1 MAVMASGGNSSASEI
16 VKSVSKKQ
24 DVQGRSAWLIARP
37 YDHRRDWLLRAW
49 EGICLLPNRGLGVRK
64 SLPADIRRMS
74 GGIELGLDWSS
85 RASPKLGEQEYGQ
98 SRSSAVSSLSSSPMN
113 PIAVIPK
120 STTHVFW
127 RAVEAGAREGAKEA
141 GAEIMWKGSLKEDD
155 PAQQIQIFEQFVA
168 QDVGGIVLAPIDD
181 AALKRPVAI
190 AMQKG
195 IPVVIMDSTFEGE
208 PLKDFVCSVSTNNHH
223 AGEMAGEQLGKLL
236 HGKGKVVLFR
246 YIEVCAST
254 GQREAGFLAAI
265 KRFPEIQVIV
275 DNRYSSGT
283 TISEA
288 HSAALN
294 MLDKL
299 KEADGIFCSNE
310 PSTLGIL
317 FALKQNNLA
326 GSKKLVGFDTS
337 PGLVEGLKSGEI
349 KALVAQ
355 NPKKMGREAVQA
367 LIAIM
372 KGETV
377 PAVIDTGAAVVT
389 KENLATSEIQAL
401 LFQSKDIQWSWVSDT
416 VALKDLQAIPKPP

>member
-1 MAVMASGGNSSASEI
+1 
-16 VKSVSKKQ
+16 
-24 DVQGRSAWLIARP
+24 
-37 YDHRRDWLLRAW
+37 
-49 EGICLLPNRGLGVRK
+49 
-64 SLPADIRRMS
+64 
-74 GGIELGLDWSS
+74 
-85 RASPKLGEQEYGQ
+85 
-98 SRSSAVSSLSSSPMN
+98 MN
-113 PIAVIPK
+113 LIAVIPK
-120 STTHVFW
+120 STAHVFW
-127 RAVEAGAREGAKEA
+127 RAVETGAREGAKEA
-141 GAEIMWKGSLKEDD
+141 GVEMIWKGSLKEDD

-168 QDVGGIVLAPIDD
+168 EDVGGIVLAPIDD
-181 AALKRPVAI
+181 AALKRPVAA

-195 IPVVIMDSTFEGE
+195 IPVVIMDSAFKGGQ
-208 PLKDFVCSVSTNNHH
+208 PLKDFVCTVSTNNHR

-265 KRFPEIQVIV
+265 KKFPEIQVIV
-275 DNRYSSGT
+275 DNRYSGT

-310 PSTLGIL
+310 PSTLGML
-317 FALKQNNLA
+317 LALKQNNLA
-326 GSKKLVGFDTS
+326 GSKELVGFDTS

-355 NPKKMGREAVQA
+355 NPKKMGREAVKA
-367 LIAIM
+367 LVAKM

-377 PAVIDTGAAVVT
+377 HAVIDSGAAVVT
-389 KENLATSEIQAL
+389 NENLGTPEIQAL
-401 LFQSKDIQWSWVSDT
+401 LVQPKDIQWSWVSTT
-416 VALKDLQAIPKPP
+416 VGLKELEAIPNPP

>member
-1 MAVMASGGNSSASEI
+1 
-16 VKSVSKKQ
+16 
-24 DVQGRSAWLIARP
+24 
-37 YDHRRDWLLRAW
+37 
-49 EGICLLPNRGLGVRK
+49 
-64 SLPADIRRMS
+64 
-74 GGIELGLDWSS
+74 
-85 RASPKLGEQEYGQ
+85 
-98 SRSSAVSSLSSSPMN
+98 MN

-141 GAEIMWKGSLKEDD
+141 GAEIIWKGSLKEDD

-168 QDVGGIVLAPIDD
+168 EDVSGIVLAPIDD
-181 AALKRPVAI
+181 AALKRPVAA

-195 IPVVIMDSTFEGE
+195 IPVVIMDSAFEGE
-208 PLKDFVCSVSTNNHH
+208 PVKDFVCTVSTNNRR
-223 AGEMAGEQLGKLL
+223 AGEMAGEQLGELL

-254 GQREAGFLAAI
+254 NQREAGFLAAI
-265 KRFPEIQVIV
+265 KKFPEIQVIV
-275 DNRYSSGT
+275 DNRCSGT

-288 HSAALN
+288 HSAASN

-310 PSTLGIL
+310 PSTLGML
-317 FALKQNNLA
+317 LALKQNNLA

-416 VALKDLQAIPKPP
+416 VALKELDSCSNL

>member
-1 MAVMASGGNSSASEI
+1 
-16 VKSVSKKQ
+16 
-24 DVQGRSAWLIARP
+24 
-37 YDHRRDWLLRAW
+37 
-49 EGICLLPNRGLGVRK
+49 
-64 SLPADIRRMS
+64 
-74 GGIELGLDWSS
+74 
-85 RASPKLGEQEYGQ
+85 
-98 SRSSAVSSLSSSPMN
+98 MN

-141 GAEIMWKGSLKEDD
+141 GAEMIWNGSLKEDD

-168 QDVGGIVLAPIDD
+168 EGVSGIVLAPIDD
-181 AALKRPVAI
+181 AAFKRPVAA

-195 IPVVIMDSTFEGE
+195 IPVVIMDSAFEGE
-208 PLKDFVCSVSTNNHH
+208 PVKDFVCTVSTNNHR
-223 AGEMAGEQLGKLL
+223 AGEMAGEQLGELL

-254 GQREAGFLAAI
+254 DQREAGFLAAI
-265 KRFPEIQVIV
+265 KKFPDIQVIL
-275 DNRYSSGT
+275 DDRSSGT

-288 HSAALN
+288 QSAASN

-310 PSTLGIL
+310 PTTFGMLL
-317 FALKQNNLA
+317 ALRQNNLA

-337 PGLVEGLKSGEI
+337 PALVEGLKSGEI

-416 VALKDLQAIPKPP
+416 VALKELDSCSNL

>member
-1 MAVMASGGNSSASEI
+1 
-16 VKSVSKKQ
+16 
-24 DVQGRSAWLIARP
+24 
-37 YDHRRDWLLRAW
+37 
-49 EGICLLPNRGLGVRK
+49 
-64 SLPADIRRMS
+64 
-74 GGIELGLDWSS
+74 
-85 RASPKLGEQEYGQ
+85 
-98 SRSSAVSSLSSSPMN
+98 MN

-120 STTHVFW
+120 CTTHVFW
-127 RAVEAGAREGAKEA
+127 KAVEGGAREGAKEA
-141 GAEIMWKGSLKEDD
+141 GAEMIWKGSLKEDD

-168 QDVGGIVLAPIDD
+168 EDVSGIVLAPIED
-181 AALKRPVAI
+181 AALKRPVAA

-195 IPVVIMDSTFEGE
+195 IPVVIIDSAFEGE
-208 PLKDFVCSVSTNNHH
+208 PLKDFFVCTVSTNNRR

-254 GQREAGFLAAI
+254 DQREAGFLAAI
-265 KRFPEIQVIV
+265 KKFPDIQVIL
-275 DNRYSSGT
+275 DDRSSGT

-288 HSAALN
+288 QSVASN

-299 KEADGIFCSNE
+299 KEADGIFCTNE
-310 PSTLGIL
+310 PSTFGIL
-317 FALKQNNLA
+317 LALKQNNLA

-337 PGLVEGLKSGEI
+337 PGLVEALKRGEI
-349 KALVAQ
+349 QALVAQ

-416 VALKDLQAIPKPP
+416 VALKELDSCSNL

>member
-1 MAVMASGGNSSASEI
+1 
-16 VKSVSKKQ
+16 
-24 DVQGRSAWLIARP
+24 
-37 YDHRRDWLLRAW
+37 
-49 EGICLLPNRGLGVRK
+49 
-64 SLPADIRRMS
+64 
-74 GGIELGLDWSS
+74 LDWSS
-85 RASPKLGEQEYGQ
+85 RGSPKLGEQEYGQ
-98 SRSSAVSSLSSSPMN
+98 SRSSAVSSLNFSPMN

-141 GAEIMWKGSLKEDD
+141 GAEMIWNGSLKEDD

-168 QDVGGIVLAPIDD
+168 EGVSGIVLAPIDD
-181 AALKRPVAI
+181 AAFKRRVAAAI
-190 AMQKG
+190 QKG
-195 IPVVIMDSTFEGE
+195 IPVVIMDSAFEGE
-208 PLKDFVCSVSTNNHH
+208 PVKDFVCTVSTNNHR
-223 AGEMAGEQLGKLL
+223 AGEMAGEQLGELL

-254 GQREAGFLAAI
+254 DQREAGFLAAI
-265 KRFPEIQVIV
+265 KKFPDIQVIL
-275 DNRYSSGT
+275 DDRSSGT

-288 HSAALN
+288 QSAASN

-310 PSTLGIL
+310 PTTFGMLL
-317 FALKQNNLA
+317 ALRQNNLA

-337 PGLVEGLKSGEI
+337 PALVEGLKSGEI

-416 VALKDLQAIPKPP
+416 VALKELDSCSNL

>member
-1 MAVMASGGNSSASEI
+1 
-16 VKSVSKKQ
+16 
-24 DVQGRSAWLIARP
+24 
-37 YDHRRDWLLRAW
+37 
-49 EGICLLPNRGLGVRK
+49 
-64 SLPADIRRMS
+64 
-74 GGIELGLDWSS
+74 
-85 RASPKLGEQEYGQ
+85 
-98 SRSSAVSSLSSSPMN
+98 MN

-120 STTHVFW
+120 CTTHVFW
-127 RAVEAGAREGAKEA
+127 KAVEGGAREGAKEA
-141 GAEIMWKGSLKEDD
+141 GAEMIWKGSLKEDD

-168 QDVGGIVLAPIDD
+168 EDVGGIVLAPIDD
-181 AALKRPVAI
+181 AALKRPVAA

-195 IPVVIMDSTFEGE
+195 IPVVIMDSAFKGE
-208 PLKDFVCSVSTNNHH
+208 PLKDFVCTVSTNNHR

-254 GQREAGFLAAI
+254 DQREAGFLAAI
-265 KRFPEIQVIV
+265 KKFPKIQVIV
-275 DNRYSSGT
+275 DNRCSGT

-288 HSAALN
+288 HSVASH

-310 PSTLGIL
+310 PSTLGML
-317 FALKQNNLA
+317 RALKQNNLA

-372 KGETV
+372 KGEQC
-377 PAVIDTGAAVVT
+377 
-389 KENLATSEIQAL
+389 LRLS
-401 LFQSKDIQWSWVSDT
+401 
-416 VALKDLQAIPKPP
+416 IPVQPL